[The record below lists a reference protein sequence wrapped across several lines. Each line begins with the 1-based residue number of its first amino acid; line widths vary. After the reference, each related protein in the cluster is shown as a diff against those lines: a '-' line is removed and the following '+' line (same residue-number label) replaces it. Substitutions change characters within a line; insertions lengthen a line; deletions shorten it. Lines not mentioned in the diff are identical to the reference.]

1 MSDMAECVG
10 GDHEKRSVIAVP
22 PPPFEFGHRVQCIA
36 KSPELNALGEVVDV
50 CQCVPPYVY
59 QVEGCVWSPVGWLVS
74 ITGELHNAS
83 DFRLVSTIQHD
94 SIAKVPELLARVAE
108 LEQSLSFAD
117 AMVNPLMQQLEKADN
132 DNARLR
138 ELLRECDEVLSLRLT
153 CYHPLRMKIKAEA
166 K

>member
-10 GDHEKRSVIAVP
+10 GDHEKRSVIAVT
-22 PPPFEFGHRVQCIA
+22 PPPFEFGQRVQCIA

-59 QVEGCVWSPVGWLVS
+59 QVEGCVWSPIGWLVS
-74 ITGELHNAS
+74 ITGELHNAN
-83 DFRLVSTIQHD
+83 DFRLVSTVRHD

-108 LEQSLSFAD
+108 LEEILLAEQ
-117 AMVNPLMQQLEKADN
+117 KAHNDIWTKVCD

-138 ELLRECDEVLSLRLT
+138 ELLRAVVASAASDSFGSIGSELYERIRKEL
-153 CYHPLRMKIKAEA
+153 K
-166 K
+166 